1 MNNLSFVLHTIIG
14 DSMELFIT
22 MFRTFFFYCFILF
35 VYRVMGKREVGELG
49 IIDLII
55 SILIAE
61 LVAISLEDTTK
72 SIWLVITP
80 IILLVVL
87 QIGSAFASLKSKKI
101 RDVFDGKPSVIITN
115 GKINIKEMLTQ
126 RYNLDDLLTQ
136 LREQGIKSIGDVDYA
151 ILETS
156 GKLSV
161 FKKEQKKQ
169 TAFPLP
175 IIIEG
180 KIEYDALSMLNKD
193 INWLRDHLSVDI
205 EDVFYGFYKN
215 NSIYIIKNSDLELDN
230 KN

>member
-1 MNNLSFVLHTIIG
+1 
-14 DSMELFIT
+14 

-115 GKINIKEMLTQ
+115 GKINIREMLKQ

-136 LREQGIKSIGDVDYA
+136 LREQSIKSISEVDYA

-156 GKLSV
+156 GRLSV
-161 FKKEQKKQ
+161 FKKDTSKKVV
-169 TAFPLP
+169 FPLP

-180 KIEYDALSMLNKD
+180 KIEYDSLALLNKD

-215 NSIYIIKNSDLELDN
+215 NSIYIIKNSDLE
-230 KN
+230 K

>member
-1 MNNLSFVLHTIIG
+1 
-14 DSMELFIT
+14 
-22 MFRTFFFYCFILF
+22 
-35 VYRVMGKREVGELG
+35 MGKREVGELG

-87 QIGSAFASLKSKKI
+87 QIGSAFASLKSKKV
-101 RDVFDGKPSVIITN
+101 REVFDGKPSVMISN
-115 GKINIKEMLTQ
+115 GKINIKEMLKQ

-136 LREQGIKSIGDVDYA
+136 LREQSIKSIGEVEYA

-161 FKKEQKKQ
+161 FEKETTRKS
-169 TAFPLP
+169 TFPLP

-180 KIEYDALSMLNKD
+180 KIEYDTLKLLNKD
-193 INWLRDHLSVDI
+193 IKWLRDHLSVDI

-215 NSIYIIKNSDLELDN
+215 ESIYIIKNNDLD
-230 KN
+230 K